1 MVQTGGGPF
10 TTVVKNPVLDKV
22 REMIQFSTEG
32 LPSIFDSD
40 AMRKFTK
47 IFQIGNNILKP
58 SYVCNFTVA
67 DSEFFSFVIA
77 DVPVITV
84 LAEEADNMNEHHAEA
99 QGSYVEKEM
108 NVPVMS
114 PEDLQ
119 NYKCTGPVES
129 IVTELSYTGS
139 TGAED
144 VASSSSAV
152 VSAQYNECDNDWS
165 NYTPRMLKKRKSI
178 PLRNALST
186 VKNSSPTVN
195 CQPSVRTSS
204 VSGQKLSSWVTEKKC
219 LATLQQEL
227 LKKQFVQ
234 REKREQELH
243 AMEMKI
249 KKAQLLSLKMDI
261 QIKRKTLSNIQRL

>member
-40 AMRKFTK
+40 AM
-47 IFQIGNNILKP
+47 P
-58 SYVCNFTVA
+58 
-67 DSEFFSFVIA
+67 

-195 CQPSVRTSS
+195 SGQPSVRTSS